1 MMLRILVVE
10 DNPLVAKFYRLALE
24 RAGGF
29 HVTSSE
35 DVETILAQVSSLAFD
50 AMVLDVSLRN
60 CRYRGRLV
68 DGLELAQLIRQTP
81 EGKVLPILLATAHAM
96 EGDRERLLA
105 ASGANAYLEKPIYD
119 PRVLVAKIRE
129 MVEGGASPPCATS

>member
-1 MMLRILVVE
+1 MLRILVVE

-29 HVTSSE
+29 EVAFSE
-35 DVETILAQVSSLAFD
+35 DVDAILAMVADSAFD

-60 CRYRGRLV
+60 CRYRGQPV
-68 DGLELAQLIRQTP
+68 DGLELAQLIRQIP
-81 EGKVLPILLATAHAM
+81 AGKSLPILLATAHAM
-96 EGDRERLLA
+96 EGDRQRLLA

-119 PRVLVAKIRE
+119 PNVLVAKVRE
-129 MVEGGASPPCATS
+129 LVPQP

>member
-1 MMLRILVVE
+1 MLRILVVE

-29 HVTSSE
+29 QVTFSE
-35 DVETILAQVSSLAFD
+35 DVEEILALIGNSSFD

-60 CRYRGRLV
+60 CKFEGRPV
-68 DGLELAQLIRQTP
+68 DGLEVARLNRKTP
-81 EGKVLPILLATAHAM
+81 AGSNLPNLLATAHAM
-96 EGDRERLLA
+96 EGDRERHLS

-119 PRVLVAKIRE
+119 PNVLINKIKGL
-129 MVEGGASPPCATS
+129 VGQ

>member
-1 MMLRILVVE
+1 MLRVLVVE

-29 HVTSSE
+29 QVTFSE
-35 DVETILAQVSSLAFD
+35 DVDAILSMIANSSFD

-60 CRYRGRLV
+60 CKFEGRPV
-68 DGLELAQLIRQTP
+68 DGLEVAQLIRKSP
-81 EGKVLPILLATAHAM
+81 AGSSLPILLATAHAM
-96 EGDRERLLA
+96 EGDRERLLS

-119 PRVLVAKIRE
+119 PNVLITKIKAL
-129 MVEGGASPPCATS
+129 VGQ